1 MSTDK
6 RDLLESSA
14 PDVFG
19 VLAVGYRSGTS
30 ATQLGCGPCGTGRFW
45 DLVLWPSR
53 SGRTNDAGYLWGQL
67 SRLHDANRSRFPV
80 DILKLV
86 RNGAKL
92 RLFRE
97 RES

>member
-30 ATQLGCGPCGTGRFW
+30 AAQLRCRFRGIGRVWLLVFWPRRQGERMMLQTFGDSYRAYMERTGKIF
-45 DLVLWPSR
+45 PSIR
-53 SGRTNDAGYLWGQL
+53 
-67 SRLHDANRSRFPV
+67 
-80 DILKLV
+80 
-86 RNGAKL
+86 
-92 RLFRE
+92 
-97 RES
+97 

>member
-30 ATQLGCGPCGTGRFW
+30 AAQLRCRFRGIGGFGSLYFGR
-45 DLVLWPSR
+45 V
-53 SGRTNDAGYLWGQL
+53 A
-67 SRLHDANRSRFPV
+67 
-80 DILKLV
+80 
-86 RNGAKL
+86 
-92 RLFRE
+92 
-97 RES
+97 RESE